1 MINGVIGLLGGL
13 KKYREIITVVV
24 ITVIGVAWTQ
34 KPFLDRLPAPEAM
47 ETKVRAEI
55 LQSEKRGIRFTK
67 DQIEGVEKQIAD
79 RHNEVL
85 RGLDR
90 VDKSIHDLSLL
101 LIRAYKEKALSGV
114 IQGGSP
120 VN

>member
-1 MINGVIGLLGGL
+1 MVNVLGLLGSL

-24 ITVIGVAWTQ
+24 ITVIGIMWTQ
-34 KPFLDRLPAPEAM
+34 KPFMDRMGTTDALEAKIRSEM
-47 ETKVRAEI
+47 FQA
-55 LQSEKRGIRFTK
+55 EKRSMQFAK
-67 DQIEGVEKQIAD
+67 DRADNLEKQMID
-79 RHNEVL
+79 KHVEVI

-101 LIRAYKEKALSGV
+101 IIRAYKEKALSGV
-114 IQGGSP
+114 SQGERS